1 MTEPIAGIRGF
12 LPQHPRWPEMRVALR
27 MAFEG
32 SMAMAL
38 AFLTATLCCALQSI
52 ASRRATAT
60 AVEPVEPARE
70 ALTEVRRPV
79 FLSRSNLL

>member
-1 MTEPIAGIRGF
+1 M
-12 LPQHPRWPEMRVALR
+12 V
-27 MAFEG
+27 
-32 SMAMAL
+32 MAL
-38 AFLTATLCCALQSI
+38 ALLTATFYCALQSI

-60 AVEPVEPARE
+60 AVEPIEPARE

>member
-1 MTEPIAGIRGF
+1 
-12 LPQHPRWPEMRVALR
+12 MRVALR

-38 AFLTATLCCALQSI
+38 AFLTATLYCTLRSMTSQ
-52 ASRRATAT
+52 RATAT
-60 AVEPVEPARE
+60 AVERARDP
-70 ALTEVRRPV
+70 LTEVRRPV